1 MRGLVRY
8 ATYNFKLADL
18 FGYVCC
24 RFTLLLA
31 YTGMS
36 SAASSALFYA
46 ARVGDVPAVFMAEPD
61 DITVLSGKTY
71 TILKLSIP
79 SCPIVPLPSVHSDWF
94 NCINVVQPHR
104 HESSSD
110 LNNLILTA
118 EFIDTSA
125 GGEIAH
131 RLARAPEVEIIMPLT
146 GDHATVNREV
156 SLTWTTSQPIKNVL

>member
-1 MRGLVRY
+1 
-8 ATYNFKLADL
+8 
-18 FGYVCC
+18 
-24 RFTLLLA
+24 
-31 YTGMS
+31 MS

-71 TILKLSIP
+71 TILRLPIP
-79 SCPIVPLPSVHSDWF
+79 SCPIVPLPSVHLDWF
-94 NCINVVQPHR
+94 NCIDVQPH
-104 HESSSD
+104 HESSSH
-110 LNNLILTA
+110 LSNLICTA

-156 SLTWTTSQPIKNVL
+156 SLACTTLRPMKHVF

>member
-1 MRGLVRY
+1 
-8 ATYNFKLADL
+8 
-18 FGYVCC
+18 
-24 RFTLLLA
+24 
-31 YTGMS
+31 MS

-71 TILKLSIP
+71 TNLKLTIF
-79 SCPIVPLPSVHSDWF
+79 SCPIVPLPSVHSDW
-94 NCINVVQPHR
+94 CHWLYVVQPHR
-104 HESSSD
+104 HEPSSD
-110 LNNLILTA
+110 LNNLISTA

-131 RLARAPEVEIIMPLT
+131 RLARAPEVEIIMPMT

-156 SLTWTTSQPIKNVL
+156 SLARIMGQSFKDV